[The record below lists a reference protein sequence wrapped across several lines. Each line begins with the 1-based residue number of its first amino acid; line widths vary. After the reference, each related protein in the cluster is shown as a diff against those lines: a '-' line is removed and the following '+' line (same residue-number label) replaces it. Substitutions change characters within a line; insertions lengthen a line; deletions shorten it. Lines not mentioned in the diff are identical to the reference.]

1 MKSILIIGMGRFG
14 RSLADKLLE
23 LGNDIMIVDK
33 REEIIEE
40 LAPRF
45 TNALIGDATNLSVL
59 KSLGVNNF
67 DVCFVAIGEN
77 FQSSLEVTSQLK
89 ELGAKYVVSKA
100 SSELQAKFLSRCG
113 ADEVTYPERDM
124 AEKLA
129 IRFNADNI
137 FDYVEISSEFGVF
150 EIAVPNSWV
159 GNTVLSTKARQAH
172 NINIIAI
179 KKGGVLKML
188 TGADYVFQKQ
198 DHIVLIGT
206 ADDVFRITNR

>member
-1 MKSILIIGMGRFG
+1 MKTILIIGMGRFG
-14 RSLADKLLE
+14 RSLSEKLLE

-33 REEIIEE
+33 KEELINE

-59 KSLGVNNF
+59 NSLGVNNF

-100 SSELQAKFLSRCG
+100 SSQLQAKFLSRCG

-129 IRFNADNI
+129 VRFNADNI
-137 FDYVEISSEFGVF
+137 FDYLEISSEFGLF
-150 EIAVPNSWV
+150 EIAVPKKWV
-159 GNTVLSTKARQAH
+159 GSTVLNTKARQAH
-172 NINIIAI
+172 DINIIAV
-179 KKGGVLKML
+179 KHGGSMEML
-188 TGADYVFQKQ
+188 TGADYVFRAD
-198 DHIVLIGT
+198 DHLVIIGR
-206 ADDVFRITNR
+206 ADDVFSLTNR

>member
-14 RSLADKLLE
+14 RSLSEKLLE

-33 REEIIEE
+33 KEELINE

-100 SSELQAKFLSRCG
+100 SSQ
-113 ADEVTYPERDM
+113 
-124 AEKLA
+124 
-129 IRFNADNI
+129 
-137 FDYVEISSEFGVF
+137 FDYLEISSEFGLF
-150 EIAVPNSWV
+150 EIAVPKKWV
-159 GNTVLSTKARQAH
+159 GSTVLNTKARQAH
-172 NINIIAI
+172 NINIIAV
-179 KKGGVLKML
+179 KHGGSMEML
-188 TGADYVFQKQ
+188 TGADYVFRAD
-198 DHIVLIGT
+198 DHLVIIGR
-206 ADDVFRITNR
+206 ADDVFSLTNR

>member
-14 RSLADKLLE
+14 RSLSEKLLE

-33 REEIIEE
+33 KEELINE

-89 ELGAKYVVSKA
+89 EVGAKYVVSKA
-100 SSELQAKFLSRCG
+100 SSQLQAKFLSRAG
-113 ADEVTYPERDM
+113 RT
-124 AEKLA
+124 KLL
-129 IRFNADNI
+129 IPNATWRKSWPCVSMRTI
-137 FDYVEISSEFGVF
+137 FSTISKFLR
-150 EIAVPNSWV
+150 NS
-159 GNTVLSTKARQAH
+159 GS
-172 NINIIAI
+172 
-179 KKGGVLKML
+179 LK
-188 TGADYVFQKQ
+188 
-198 DHIVLIGT
+198 
-206 ADDVFRITNR
+206 